1 MSRDIEVAASAQLGE
16 TTDEGGRRRVWAEIR
31 KDGHLVIQGQD
42 LGPGTATISA
52 DGEYEYAYSIK
63 VEDIAVVLAALG
75 ADPDEDPLT
84 YLTEHWSGPAAFAL
98 TRRLHG
104 IAEAEFWSYS
114 G

>member
-1 MSRDIEVAASAQLGE
+1 MSPDSEVAASAQLGK
-16 TTDEGGRRRVWAEIR
+16 TTDEGGLRRVWAEIR
-31 KDGHLVIQGQD
+31 GDGHLVVQGQD
-42 LGPGTATISA
+42 LGPGTAPISA

-75 ADPDEDPLT
+75 AEAGADPLA

-104 IAEAEFWSYS
+104 MAEAEFWSYS